1 MQFSVYPDPDNSG
14 CDRVGL
20 SLTLPQH
27 GQQQQHEE
35 QQQPPASSQASSK
48 GGKRPQKAADDDLA
62 ANWLLSHSW
71 GKYTGK
77 RTPAGHRHATCSIC
91 LEHNHVSLTPVF
103 CLTRIFDPR
112 SYVGITSGKVSFEAL
127 LKNFCAKKAPKK
139 LFEISDK
146 SAYSAVMVKFLTFK
160 KIMWALVKSE
170 KKYWFSSCMGP
181 HQEQLWCATTSHPP
195 NGVCFFSHTVSHG
208 HS

>member
-62 ANWLLSHSW
+62 ASWLFSHSW

-103 CLTRIFDPR
+103 CLTLGYLILAATWELPLPKSSTTLAKYHLKRCLNI
-112 SYVGITSGKVSFEAL
+112 SAL
-127 LKNFCAKKAPKK
+127 RKPPKK
-139 LFEISDK
+139 
-146 SAYSAVMVKFLTFK
+146 YSKFRIRVHIL
-160 KIMWALVKSE
+160 
-170 KKYWFSSCMGP
+170 
-181 HQEQLWCATTSHPP
+181 QLWQS
-195 NGVCFFSHTVSHG
+195 FSLSKK
-208 HS
+208 